1 VVLQPGAGV
10 LVIDL
15 HGGSEASIKEGPEG
29 EGEERGSERGQTGR
43 LAVRQ
48 ARRLREAVFM

>member
-1 VVLQPGAGV
+1 VVLQPGVGV

-15 HGGSEASIKEGPEG
+15 HGGIEASIKEGPEG

-43 LAVRQ
+43 Q
-48 ARRLREAVFM
+48 AGWQSGRPAG

>member
-43 LAVRQ
+43 LAGWQSGRP
-48 ARRLREAVFM
+48 AG